1 MSDYRYPVQE
11 LLQLVNEL
19 GDKAVQ
25 ARAAGI
31 ATQRKPDRTVVTEMD
46 LYIEK
51 KLFEFVRTRFPDDG
65 FAGEEGKAVASR
77 SGRVWLV
84 DPIDGTQQYVRG
96 QDFWGILVA
105 CVADDVPDLGVIAH
119 PARQE
124 VVWAERGKGCHAG
137 TGARE
142 ERLRT
147 SLVDRI
153 EDAYVLHNGIDF
165 ACRTDKLDQLRRIVR
180 SAEAERGYADSF
192 GHTEVIRGH
201 ADVMIDFLAE
211 PHDIAAVAV
220 CVAEAGG
227 SWSGLNGQNSVH
239 QPGQVSVTANAALG
253 PLVSAALT
261 AEVVAG

>member
-1 MSDYRYPVQE
+1 MGGYRYPVEE

-19 GDKAVQ
+19 GEKALQ
-25 ARAAGI
+25 AHSAGI
-31 ATQRKPDRTVVTEMD
+31 ATRRKPDRTVVTEMD
-46 LYIEK
+46 VYIEDR
-51 KLFEFVRTRFPDDG
+51 LFEFVRTHFPDDG
-65 FAGEEGKAVASR
+65 FAGEEGRAVTSR

-119 PARQE
+119 PARRDL
-124 VVWAERGKGCHAG
+124 VWAERGKGCHSRTQAG
-137 TGARE
+137 E
-142 ERLRT
+142 EQLRT

-165 ACRTDKLDQLRRIVR
+165 ACRTGKLDQLRRIVR
-180 SAEAERGYADSF
+180 TAEAERGYADSF
-192 GHTEVIRGH
+192 GHTEVIRGR

-227 SWSGLNGQNSVH
+227 SWSGLTRQDSVH
-239 QPGQVSVTANAALG
+239 QPGPVSVTANGHLG
-253 PLVSAALT
+253 SLVSAEL
-261 AEVVAG
+261 AGTVQS